1 MGNIMATSSHSNPN
15 QAPEEADTTL
25 PSATPLKQAASS
37 LPNHPSTP
45 GAIVT
50 TVTPGMPP
58 AAADRLD
65 VDIANRA
72 NALSNMQCVVD
83 LADSVVCIAD
93 DLHERILPEIAG
105 YNDRTMPDAQ
115 KALMRALTDDERLL
129 RQYAHALYADAA
141 TFVIQDLKEPQHR
154 LMALT
159 ADAAEKIRRIGVIQ
173 GPVFDSGRCAGENTA
188 PQRRTQHA
196 QAGLNSQDLNPS
208 GCRCTKGVN
217 RALLARSGNHVR
229 QARWIEIGPVSSHD
243 IALRTLDMMCA

>member
-1 MGNIMATSSHSNPN
+1 MGNIMATSSHSNPDP
-15 QAPEEADTTL
+15 ASDDTGTT
-25 PSATPLKQAASS
+25 PTSATSRQQAASS

-50 TVTPGMPP
+50 TVTPGMPL

-65 VDIANRA
+65 VDIATRA
-72 NALSNMQCVVD
+72 NALSTMQCVVD

-93 DLHERILPEIAG
+93 DLHERILQEIAG

-159 ADAAEKIRRIGVIQ
+159 ADAAEKIRRIGVI
-173 GPVFDSGRCAGENTA
+173 GEVTGLVGGILLLVGSIARGQFSQVGAALEKIQLHNATLKTLKPGSTA
-188 PQRRTQHA
+188 KT
-196 QAGLNSQDLNPS
+196 
-208 GCRCTKGVN
+208 
-217 RALLARSGNHVR
+217 
-229 QARWIEIGPVSSHD
+229 
-243 IALRTLDMMCA
+243 

>member
-1 MGNIMATSSHSNPN
+1 MGNIMATSSHSNPD
-15 QAPEEADTTL
+15 QASGEADTTL
-25 PSATPLKQAASS
+25 PSATPRQEAASS
-37 LPNHPSTP
+37 LPNQPPTP
-45 GAIVT
+45 DPIVI

-65 VDIANRA
+65 VDSTIRA
-72 NALSNMQCVVD
+72 NALSTMQCVVD

-93 DLHERILPEIAG
+93 DLHERILQEIAG

-159 ADAAEKIRRIGVIQ
+159 ADATEKIRRIGVI
-173 GPVFDSGRCAGENTA
+173 GEVTGLVGGILLLVGSIARGQFSQVGAALEKIQLHNATLKTLKPGSTA
-188 PQRRTQHA
+188 KT
-196 QAGLNSQDLNPS
+196 
-208 GCRCTKGVN
+208 
-217 RALLARSGNHVR
+217 
-229 QARWIEIGPVSSHD
+229 
-243 IALRTLDMMCA
+243 

>member
-1 MGNIMATSSHSNPN
+1 MATSSHSNPN

-93 DLHERILPEIAG
+93 DLHERILQEISG

-141 TFVIQDLKEPQHR
+141 TFVVQDLKEPQHR

-159 ADAAEKIRRIGVIQ
+159 AEAAEKIRRIGVI
-173 GPVFDSGRCAGENTA
+173 GEVTGLVGGILLLIGSIARGQFSQVGAALEKIQLHNAALNTLKPGSTA
-188 PQRRTQHA
+188 KT
-196 QAGLNSQDLNPS
+196 
-208 GCRCTKGVN
+208 
-217 RALLARSGNHVR
+217 
-229 QARWIEIGPVSSHD
+229 
-243 IALRTLDMMCA
+243 